1 MDTKESEFLKRIQ
14 ATFRIE
20 AEEHLKSFSEN
31 LIELEKTQT
40 TEKHAGIVE
49 ILFREV
55 HSLKGAAR
63 SVGQKEIE
71 SVCQPLE
78 NLFSLLKRNEI
89 SLNLVL
95 FDLFHKTTEILLKL
109 VLSAGLQ
116 QTPVERQTLRELIQQ
131 IKQLT
136 PEVNNNPTRQEPR
149 QHDEEISAE
158 INPVEV
164 KSSEVKSVEVKTVE
178 IISVEVKIEPPPI
191 VSKVVEPAIDVLTV
205 PKPAFAEV
213 VRIQISKLDPLLLQA
228 EEFLQTK
235 ITFNQQTSEL
245 VQMLIDVIDW
255 KTDTMKWRGLRSTAS
270 DFQWNEWQEKNEVR
284 LNNLENHLT
293 KVTRFMEKERFSLDR
308 LVSDHLDAMKQVL
321 MLPVSALVETFPA
334 MVREISRDQHK
345 EIEFVIL
352 GAELEI
358 DKRIL
363 EELKDP
369 LIHLIRN
376 SIDHG
381 IGTPKER
388 ILQNKPPRGTITMAF
403 AAKDNGLVEISVS
416 DDGIGISKD
425 KVLKAALKSEAIS
438 PEAAEK
444 LNEDEIFSL
453 IYQSGVS
460 TSAIITDLSGRGLGL
475 SIVSEK
481 VDKLNGRLSMETEA
495 HIGTTFRVLLPMTM
509 AAFRGILVGLGDFA
523 FILPT
528 MNVERVM
535 RIMPEELKTVENH
548 ETICIGEDVISVVN
562 LADVLGLPVR
572 RNGVS
577 RSQDAE
583 SHSSGHIR
591 IVVLLSGE
599 NRMAFKVDE
608 VLDEHQVLV
617 KRLGKLLKRVRNIS
631 GVTILGSGKIVPV
644 LHIADLMKSAVR
656 TAGRKSTT
664 PGEEKIIKSG
674 KILVAEDSITSRTLL
689 KNILETAGYH
699 VITAVDGA
707 DAFTRAKSEEFD
719 LIVSDVDMPRMNGFE
734 LTTKIKNDKKL
745 GEIPVVLVTSLESR
759 EDRERGIEAGADA
772 YIIKS
777 RFDQGN
783 LLEVIKKLI

>member
-1 MDTKESEFLKRIQ
+1 MDNKDSEFLKRIQ

-20 AEEHLKSFSEN
+20 AEEHIKSFSEG
-31 LIELEKTQT
+31 LIELEKSQT
-40 TEKHAGIVE
+40 KENFAKIIET
-49 ILFREV
+49 LFREV

-63 SVGQKEIE
+63 SISQKEIE

-78 NLFSLLKRNEI
+78 TLFSSLKINEI
-89 SLNLVL
+89 TLNPTM
-95 FDLFHKTTEILLKL
+95 FDLFHKTLENLSKL
-109 VLSAGLQ
+109 VLSGGLG
-116 QTPVERQTLRELIQQ
+116 QTPGERQNLRELIRQL
-131 IKQLT
+131 KQLT
-136 PEVNNNPTRQEPR
+136 PEVNNIGTGEELRQ
-149 QHDEEISAE
+149 QIEIK
-158 INPVEV
+158 PVEV
-164 KSSEVKSVEVKTVE
+164 ELLPDAPSET
-178 IISVEVKIEPPPI
+178 
-191 VSKVVEPAIDVLTV
+191 EPATDLH
-205 PKPAFAEV
+205 KNSRPAFAEV
-213 VRIQISKLDPLLLQA
+213 VRIPISKLDPLLLQA

-235 ITFNQQTSEL
+235 ISFSQQTNEL
-245 VQMLIDVIDW
+245 IQILNEVVDW
-255 KTDTMKWRGLRSTAS
+255 KTDTLKWRGRRSTATPL
-270 DFQWNEWQEKNEVR
+270 QLNEWQDKNELR
-284 LNNLENHLT
+284 LNNLENHLA

-308 LVSDHLDAMKQVL
+308 LVTDHLDAMKQVL
-321 MLPVSALVETFPA
+321 MLPVSSLVEVFPA
-334 MVREISRDQHK
+334 MVREISREQQK
-345 EIEFVIL
+345 EIEFIIR

-388 ILQNKPPRGTITMAF
+388 LSQNKPTRGTITMTF
-403 AAKDNGLVEISVS
+403 AAKENGLVEVSVS
-416 DDGIGISKD
+416 DDGKGIDKD
-425 KVLKAALKSEAIS
+425 KVLKAALKSEIIS

-444 LNEDEIFSL
+444 LNKDEILSL
-453 IYQSGVS
+453 IFQSGVS

-475 SIVSEK
+475 PIVSEK
-481 VDKLNGRLSMETEA
+481 VEKLNGRLYMETEENV
-495 HIGTTFRVLLPMTM
+495 GTTFRILLPMTL
-509 AAFRGILVGLGDFA
+509 AALRGIVVSLGEFE

-535 RIMPEELKTVENH
+535 RMMPEELKPVENH
-548 ETICIGEDVISVVN
+548 ETIRIGEDIISVVN
-562 LADVLGLPVR
+562 LAEALGLVDR
-572 RNGVS
+572 RKEVS
-577 RSQDAE
+577 RSQSTD
-583 SHSSGHIR
+583 SQSSGHLR
-591 IVVLLSGE
+591 IVVLVSGE

-617 KRLGKLLKRVRNIS
+617 KGLGKLLNRVRNIS

-644 LHIADLMKSAVR
+644 LHIADLMKSAVHI
-656 TAGRKSTT
+656 AGRKMETH
-664 PGEEKIIKSG
+664 GEEKIVTKSG

-689 KNILETAGYH
+689 KNILETAGYQ
-699 VITAVDGA
+699 VVTAVDGA

-719 LIVSDVDMPRMNGFE
+719 LIVSDVDMPKLNGFE

-745 GEIPVVLVTSLESR
+745 GEIPVILVTALESR